1 MSTSSPATLA
11 PYSER
16 IAFLTEL
23 AERLHAY
30 GTTAQRL
37 EGALLGVADRLG
49 VECEPW
55 VNPTGMILTFRD
67 PADAL
72 AADLTRVIRLPPGD
86 TDLSRLARA
95 DRIAEDVLA
104 GTMGVAEGRD
114 ALERIEHPRSTVWRV
129 MQVAAFA
136 MVAGAVGCLLRLPWL
151 DIATATVAGLGIGL
165 LDQLSEGRQRLR
177 EPLEALAGMF
187 AAALAVLVA
196 SFIGPIN
203 MNTVIIA
210 AVIVLLPGMALTNAV
225 NELTSQHLV
234 AGTARFAGAITT
246 ILKLTIGTML
256 TLTLARVIGLEPAV
270 QYARPQSDWVE
281 WMGLLIGGYA
291 FAVAFRAAR
300 QDYPLVMGAAAM
312 GYLISRMGGEWWGD
326 IAGVFLGAF
335 VMTVMGNLYARWKN
349 RPGALVR
356 LPGIILLVPGSVSFR
371 GLISLM
377 QQQDISAGQAA
388 LMAVLNIL
396 MALIA
401 GLMFG
406 NLLLPA
412 RRNL

>member
-1 MSTSSPATLA
+1 MPGSPATLA
-11 PYSER
+11 SYPER

-37 EGALLGVADRLG
+37 EGALLGVADRLDI
-49 VECEPW
+49 ECEPW
-55 VNPTGMILTFRD
+55 VNPTGMILSFRD
-67 PADAL
+67 PTDSE
-72 AADLTRVIRLPPGD
+72 AADFTRVIRMPPGD
-86 TDLSRLARA
+86 TDLSRLVRA

-104 GTMGVAEGRD
+104 GNMGVAEGRD
-114 ALERIEHPRSTVWRV
+114 ALERIDLPRTLRWRI

-151 DIATATVAGLGIGL
+151 DIATAAVAGLGIGI
-165 LDQLSEGRQRLR
+165 LDQLSQGKQRLR
-177 EPLEALAGMF
+177 EPLEALAGML
-187 AAALAVLVA
+187 AAAIAVLVA

-203 MNTVIIA
+203 LNTVIIA

-234 AGTARFAGAITT
+234 AGTARLAGAITT

-256 TLTLARVIGLEPAV
+256 TLTLAGLIGLEPV
-270 QYARPQSDWVE
+270 VHYARPQPDWVE
-281 WMGLLIGGYA
+281 WIGLLIGGYA
-291 FAVAFRAAR
+291 FAVAFRAAKR
-300 QDYPLVMGAAAM
+300 DYPLVMIAATM
-312 GYLISRMGGEWWGD
+312 GYLISRIGGELWGD
-326 IAGVFLGAF
+326 VAGVFLGAF
-335 VMTVMGNLYARWKN
+335 GMTVAGNLYARWMN
-349 RPGALVR
+349 RPGALIR

-377 QQQDISAGQAA
+377 QQQDLSAGQAA
-388 LMAVLNIL
+388 LMAVVNIL

-406 NLLLPA
+406 NLLLPP

>member
-1 MSTSSPATLA
+1 MTGTLA
-11 PYSER
+11 TSASYAER

-37 EGALLGVADRLG
+37 EGALLGVAERLG
-49 VECEPW
+49 IECEPW

-67 PADAL
+67 PADNQT
-72 AADLTRVIRLPPGD
+72 ADFTRVIRLPPGD

-95 DRIAEDVLA
+95 DRIAEDVLD

-114 ALERIEHPRSTVWRV
+114 ALERIELPRTLKWRV

-136 MVAGAVGCLLRLPWL
+136 MVAGAVGFLLRLPWL
-151 DIATATVAGLGIGL
+151 DIATAATAGLGIGL
-165 LDQLSEGRQRLR
+165 LDQLSQNRQRLR
-177 EPLEALAGMF
+177 EPLEALAGML
-187 AAALAVLVA
+187 AAAVAVLVA

-225 NELTSQHLV
+225 NERTSQDLV

-256 TLTLARVIGLEPAV
+256 TLTTARLIGLEPVV

-281 WMGLLIGGYA
+281 WVGLLIGGYA
-291 FAVAFRAAR
+291 FAIAFRAAR
-300 QDYPLVMGAAAM
+300 RDYPLVMMSAAM
-312 GYLISRMGGEWWGD
+312 GYLISRIGGELLGD
-326 IAGVFLGAF
+326 VAGVFLGAF
-335 VMTVMGNLYARWKN
+335 SMTVAGNLYARWKN
-349 RPGALVR
+349 RPGALIR

-377 QQQDISAGQAA
+377 QQQDITAGQAA

-406 NLLLPA
+406 NLLVPA

>member
-1 MSTSSPATLA
+1 MPASPATLA
-11 PYSER
+11 PYTER

-67 PADAL
+67 PT
-72 AADLTRVIRLPPGD
+72 DLQPTDFTRVIRLPPGD
-86 TDLSRLARA
+86 ADLSRLSRA

-104 GTMGVAEGRD
+104 GTMNVAEGRA
-114 ALERIEHPRSTVWRV
+114 ALERIERPRSWRWRLMHIV
-129 MQVAAFA
+129 AFA

-151 DIATATVAGLGIGL
+151 DTATAAVAGLGIGV
-165 LDQLSEGRQRLR
+165 LDQLAQGRQRLR
-177 EPLEALAGMF
+177 EPLEALAGML
-187 AAALAVLVA
+187 AASIAVGVA

-210 AVIVLLPGMALTNAV
+210 AVIVLLPGMALTNAI

-256 TLTLARVIGLEPAV
+256 TLTMADLIGLEPAIH
-270 QYARPQSDWVE
+270 YARPQPDWVE
-281 WMGLLIGGYA
+281 WVGLLVAGYA
-291 FAVAFRAAR
+291 FAVAFRASR
-300 QDYPLVMGAAAM
+300 SDYPLVMASAAL
-312 GYLISRMGGEWWGD
+312 GYLISRIGGELWGD
-326 IAGVFLGAF
+326 VAGVFLSAF
-335 VMTVMGNLYARWKN
+335 VMTVAGNLYARWKN
-349 RPGALVR
+349 RPGAIVR

-371 GLISLM
+371 GLITLM
-377 QQQDISAGQAA
+377 QQQDLSAGQAA
-388 LMAVLNIL
+388 LMAVVNIL

-406 NLLLPA
+406 NLLAPA